1 MIILLA
7 SANYLVQQS
16 TYRYNKA
23 EMKGQFA
30 YDLEERTARFGED
43 ALKLCTKLPKNDLT
57 KPLISQFIRSATSYR
72 GKLYG
77 SEWRKL

>member
-1 MIILLA
+1 
-7 SANYLVQQS
+7 
-16 TYRYNKA
+16 
-23 EMKGQFA
+23 MKGQFA